1 VGPAVW
7 LGVGDLGVRVET
19 AVTQGKNDVMPGRW
33 PVVSVS
39 GFLHDVDG
47 SIGVGFHFSGDGTLQ
62 ACRVSDLR
70 MGSSQLGSKP

>member
-33 PVVSVS
+33 PVVSPRHRTGEKNTVS
-39 GFLHDVDG
+39 EFL
-47 SIGVGFHFSGDGTLQ
+47 
-62 ACRVSDLR
+62 
-70 MGSSQLGSKP
+70 